1 MLKQAHSSDLG
12 LLVVRGFFAT
22 EECDRLRSEARS
34 AVALPALVVKRNR
47 VSLDEE
53 TRRTHFLSVPTT
65 AVTFVYER
73 LMDLRPHLE
82 SHYGVRLGSCEQ
94 PQFLVYREGDFF
106 VAHQD
111 TGDHPDHPLDVRH
124 REVSVVLFL
133 NDQALH
139 PGPDVFGG
147 GSLTFFDLS
156 ETTTWSTCRV
166 SVTGERG
173 LLVAFPSGLFHQV
186 MKIHHGERFTVVSW
200 FPGEDSK

>member
-1 MLKQAHSSDLG
+1 LEQTRYSDLG
-12 LLVVRGFFAT
+12 LFIIRGFLAAD
-22 EECDRLRSEARS
+22 ECERLRLEARS
-34 AVALPALVVKRNR
+34 AETSPALVVKRNG

-53 TRRTHFLSVPTT
+53 TRRTQCVCVPAASV
-65 AVTFVYER
+65 AFVYER
-73 LMDLRPHLE
+73 LMKLKPDLE
-82 SHYGVRLGSCEQ
+82 SHYGVGLGSCEQ

-106 VAHQD
+106 VPHQD
-111 TGDHPDHPLDVRH
+111 TGDHPDHPLDVRR

-156 ETTTWSTCRV
+156 EATTWSTCRV

-200 FPGEDSK
+200 FPNGSSD